1 MSEVGFEPMYFYMTV
16 QCLIHLAIT
25 QYDSNRSVKY
35 INIADAERNP
45 NGKATMSPFTKVH
58 NKIILFFYNT
68 ASILFYVYISI
79 RTESTSSCNR
89 KCKNTRQVAHVSKRN
104 ATKLTLC

>member
-45 NGKATMSPFTKVH
+45 NGKATVYKSTQQNNSFFLQH
-58 NKIILFFYNT
+58 FINIILR
-68 ASILFYVYISI
+68 LYINSNWVNI
-79 RTESTSSCNR
+79 
-89 KCKNTRQVAHVSKRN
+89 
-104 ATKLTLC
+104 